1 MSKIRAKMAPASNKR
16 FFIMIAALALLQVA
30 SFCFLYASMK
40 QADESI
46 VQMIHEQQ
54 VRQLRSEQR

>member
-1 MSKIRAKMAPASNKR
+1 
-16 FFIMIAALALLQVA
+16 MIAALALLQVA